1 MLAFCVSSRA
11 NVEGEK
17 AHFGPW
23 VGTFPKLEDEG
34 SSLGTA
40 QHAAFGRQVGSGTPN
55 TVVVLRDGGP

>member
-1 MLAFCVSSRA
+1 MPIFCVFSWA
-11 NVEGEK
+11 KVEGEK

-23 VGTFPKLEDEG
+23 AGTFPKLEGDG

-40 QHAAFGRQVGSGTPN
+40 QHVAFGRQEGSGTPD